1 MNNTVRTTIRIR
13 KDLFD
18 QSRLLALKRDTSL
31 QEVINDTLIKG
42 FRYITDIDHHKEAM
56 AVIDTFRES
65 MRGKKVNLQKL
76 LEQNK
81 KDQR

>member
-1 MNNTVRTTIRIR
+1 MINGVRTTIRIR
-13 KDLFD
+13 KDLFE
-18 QSRLLALKRDTSL
+18 QSRLLAFQRNTSL

-42 FRYITDIDHHKEAM
+42 FQHTTDIDPHKEAM
-56 AVIDTFRES
+56 AAIDELAES
-65 MRGKKVNLQKL
+65 MRGKKVNLQEL

>member
-1 MNNTVRTTIRIR
+1 MINTVRTTIRIR

-56 AVIDTFRES
+56 AAIDTFRENVG
-65 MRGKKVNLQKL
+65 RRKVNLQKL

-81 KDQR
+81 KDQK